1 MADPI
6 EEEKPDEGELPEFL
20 SAKPKKAKKAK
31 KAKPEVKP
39 ANLKSATVKKD
50 DVVSD
55 GSGGYFAKGEEIHLD
70 PEIIDDLKKA
80 GHVE

>member
-1 MADPI
+1 MEDPI
-6 EEEKPDEGELPEFL
+6 EEEKPDAPPSFL
-20 SAKPKKAKKAK
+20 SAPAKPVKAKKAK

-39 ANLKSATVKKD
+39 ANLKSAKVKKD

-55 GSGGYFAKGEEIHLD
+55 GSGGYFAKDEQIHLD

>member
-1 MADPI
+1 M
-6 EEEKPDEGELPEFL
+6 EKAKEVHSAPHELL
-20 SAKPKKAKKAK
+20 SMKTEDAKAEKAEKKAAKAD
-31 KAKPEVKP
+31 
-39 ANLKSATVKKD
+39 LKSAKVKKD